1 LFAARPNGDPAA
13 SEPALDE
20 PPADMRAAVEP
31 AANSLFV
38 ALSGR
43 RQP

>member
-13 SEPALDE
+13 PETSSGERA
-20 PPADMRAAVEP
+20 ADMRAAVEP
-31 AANSLFV
+31 PANSLFV